1 MYLCGSFLIIRL
13 PKFLSMISITLSPES
28 IHPGLTALGLVNIIT
43 TLSPHKIILG
53 GGVIQQPQLF
63 KLVRQEVQSL
73 LTDYIQVPEILDKI
87 DTNIV
92 PPMLGGKAGVLGSI
106 ALALRVFNQN

>member
-1 MYLCGSFLIIRL
+1 MVASPALEARLGQRAETLPIDHPAWILEAHYL
-13 PKFLSMISITLSPES
+13 
-28 IHPGLTALGLVNIIT
+28 ALGLVNIIT